1 MLHNLLSNPT
11 VTSPPLILTIR
22 LWLNTSDIAAYEDF
36 ERTAARIMAKH
47 GGRIER
53 AIRINTSDDPDAPF
67 EVHIVSFPNGAAF
80 DAYRND
86 PETMALAEE
95 RAQVIART
103 DIEFGTDVSSYHH
116 DSLR

>member
-1 MLHNLLSNPT
+1 MSPRLL
-11 VTSPPLILTIR
+11 LIAR
-22 LWLNTSDIAAYEDF
+22 LWLNTSDITAYENF

-67 EVHIVSFPNGAAF
+67 EIHIVSFPDGAAF

-86 PETMALAEE
+86 PETVALAEQ

-103 DIEFGTDVSSYHH
+103 DILFGTDVSSYHH